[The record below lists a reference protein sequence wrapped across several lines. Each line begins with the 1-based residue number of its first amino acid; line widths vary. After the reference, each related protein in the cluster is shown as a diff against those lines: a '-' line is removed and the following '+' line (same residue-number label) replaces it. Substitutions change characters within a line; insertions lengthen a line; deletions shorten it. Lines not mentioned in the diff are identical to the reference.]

1 MENSKKNW
9 RVKVFLC
16 ISSTVQRREVQL
28 GPSKRVVDPAFDVFH
43 QVLPYKHDDDDVDIA
58 LGYLQH
64 TSTHGYYFQFPELT
78 MHSLT
83 FWPLYNVV
91 IAAWNISPLSFSD

>member
-28 GPSKRVVDPAFDVFH
+28 GPSKRVVGSACDAFH
-43 QVLPYKHDDDDVDIA
+43 QVLPYKHDGDDIA
-58 LGYLQH
+58 LGYLRH
-64 TSTHGYYFQFPELT
+64 TSTHGYYFQFPELP
-78 MHSLT
+78 MLSLT

-91 IAAWNISPLSFSD
+91 TAAWNISPLSLPD